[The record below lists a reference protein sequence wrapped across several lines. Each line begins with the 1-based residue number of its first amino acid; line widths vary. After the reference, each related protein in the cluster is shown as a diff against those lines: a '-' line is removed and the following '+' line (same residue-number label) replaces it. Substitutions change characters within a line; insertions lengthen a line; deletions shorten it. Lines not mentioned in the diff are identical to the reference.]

1 MPRLGVNID
10 HVATLRQAR
19 GGTNPDPLAAAVLER
34 KRVEDA
40 LRDAQEELEQRV
52 QERTTALRSAV
63 DLLKKEV
70 HEHKQTE
77 KALRESQERFR
88 SAFGSAAVG
97 MALVALDG
105 RWLQVNRSLC
115 KIVGYSE
122 QELLTATFQ
131 AITHPDD
138 LEADL
143 GYVRQML
150 AGEIQTYQMEKRY
163 FHKLGQIIWILLSVS
178 LVRDAQENP
187 LYFISQIQDI
197 TARRH
202 MDEALRAS
210 EERFRSV
217 TQSAND
223 AIISADNRGII
234 LSWNKGA
241 KVIFGYEEEEVR
253 GKPLTLLM
261 PERYREAHLQGVKR
275 VQATGESR
283 VIGTTV
289 ELDGLK
295 KDGSEFPLE
304 LSLATWRTMGE
315 TFYSAIVRDITERK
329 RAEVA
334 LQKTEAQLRQ
344 AQKVES
350 IGQLAGGIAHD
361 FNNLLTVINSY
372 SDMLLS
378 EIEYHNPLHHG
389 LAEIKEAGYRAATL
403 THQLL
408 AFSRQQVLKP
418 KVLDLNAVVE
428 NIMKLLRRL
437 IGENINLSI
446 CPAPN
451 LGRVKADRGQIEQV
465 IMNLTVN
472 ARDAMPQGGQL
483 TIETTNIEL
492 ADTVSRNQG
501 SMLSGSYV
509 MLTVNDTGCGMD
521 AHTQARVF
529 EPFFTT
535 KEPGRGTGLGL
546 STAYGIV
553 KQSGGY
559 IDFSSEVGKGSMFR
573 IYLPQVEDEVEP
585 SEPAHA
591 CPEVLRGTETI
602 LLVED
607 DETIRA
613 VGQTILQR
621 HGYTI
626 LKAGDAKEAL
636 HLAGKHQG
644 PIHLLFTDV
653 VMPGLSGPEL
663 AECLR
668 SIRPDTKVLYTS
680 GYTDKVRTQH
690 NLMGLSNAFLQKPF
704 TPESLTRKV
713 RAVLDS
719 VPEPLHSS
727 HRS

>member
-1 MPRLGVNID
+1 
-10 HVATLRQAR
+10 
-19 GGTNPDPLAAAVLER
+19 
-34 KRVEDA
+34 
-40 LRDAQEELEQRV
+40 
-52 QERTTALRSAV
+52 
-63 DLLKKEV
+63 
-70 HEHKQTE
+70 
-77 KALRESQERFR
+77 
-88 SAFGSAAVG
+88 
-97 MALVALDG
+97 
-105 RWLQVNRSLC
+105 
-115 KIVGYSE
+115 
-122 QELLTATFQ
+122 
-131 AITHPDD
+131 
-138 LEADL
+138 
-143 GYVRQML
+143 
-150 AGEIQTYQMEKRY
+150 
-163 FHKLGQIIWILLSVS
+163 
-178 LVRDAQENP
+178 
-187 LYFISQIQDI
+187 
-197 TARRH
+197 
-202 MDEALRAS
+202 
-210 EERFRSV
+210 
-217 TQSAND
+217 
-223 AIISADNRGII
+223 
-234 LSWNKGA
+234 
-241 KVIFGYEEEEVR
+241 
-253 GKPLTLLM
+253 M

-283 VIGTTV
+283 VIGTTI
-289 ELDGLK
+289 ELEGLR
-295 KDGSEFPLE
+295 KDGSVFPLE
-304 LSLATWRTMGE
+304 LSLATWKTMGE

-418 KVLDLNAVVE
+418 KVLDLNALVE

-451 LGRVKADRGQIEQV
+451 LGRVKADPTQIEQV

-492 ADTVSRNQG
+492 ADTTSSKQG

-521 AHTQARVF
+521 ANTQARVF

-653 VMPGLSGPEL
+653 VMPGLSGPDL
-663 AECLR
+663 AECLT

-704 TPESLTRKV
+704 TPETLTRKV
-713 RAVLDS
+713 REVLDS